1 MLMQYS
7 LKITR
12 EGCTHI
18 HLPCIEEQ
26 FLSCIFIVDRPTL
39 TELVCFQNGT
49 TSINIP
55 QQIGT
60 KYIQFGI
67 LLLNDSN
74 GDRVYSI
81 EHKRREHAEQINI
94 KILQEWIKGEGKQ
107 PVSWKT
113 LTEVLRK
120 IDLSW
125 LATEIEE
132 AKAHV
137 EQVTAL

>member
-12 EGCTHI
+12 EDCTHI
-18 HLPCIEEQ
+18 HLPCIEQ

-60 KYIQFGI
+60 KYLQFGI
-67 LLLNDSN
+67 LLLNDST
-74 GDRVYSI
+74 GDRVDSI
-81 EHKRREHAEQINI
+81 KHEHSQHAENINI
-94 KILQEWIKGEGKQ
+94 QILQEWIKGNGKE

-120 IDLSW
+120 IGLSR

-132 AKAHV
+132 AKTHV